1 MAKIEIT
8 SIVEGG
14 KKVGKLIKDNQK
26 EILAGMG
33 VAKTGIKLLKENTG
47 NKKEN
52 QIIKKKLSYREQM
65 YKKYENEILPKLDS
79 QNRLELFQY
88 IDDIEQY
95 VQQLKEEEKRGNKLK
110 KPLYE
115 KKIKKWD
122 SLLMQI
128 RNKMSTKDYL
138 EFIKIYN
145 DPHYQSNYFKGFEGH
160 VEKFKTYIGNKEN
173 DAFLK
178 YLEKTTGRDIE
189 KIKKDFMIIE

>member
-1 MAKIEIT
+1 MAKIEIR

-14 KKVGKLIKDNQK
+14 KKVGKLIKENQK

-33 VAKTGIKLLKENTG
+33 VAKRGIKLLKENTE

-52 QIIKKKLSYREQM
+52 QLIKKKLSYREQM
-65 YKKYENEILPKLDS
+65 YKKYVNEILPKLDS

-95 VQQLKEEEKRGNKLK
+95 VQQLKDEEKRENKLK

-115 KKIKKWD
+115 KKIKKWY

-145 DPHYQSNYFKGFEGH
+145 DLNYQSNYFKGFEGH
-160 VEKFKTYIGNKEN
+160 VEKFKRYIDTEKN
-173 DAFLK
+173 DVFLK

>member
-14 KKVGKLIKDNQK
+14 KKVGKLIKENQK
-26 EILAGMG
+26 EILAGVG
-33 VAKTGIKLLKENTG
+33 VAKTGIKLLKENKG

-65 YKKYENEILPKLDS
+65 YKKYVNEILPKLDS

-95 VQQLKEEEKRGNKLK
+95 VQQLNDEEKRGNKLK

-122 SLLMQI
+122 SLLIQI

-145 DPHYQSNYFKGFEGH
+145 DSHYQSDYFKGFEGH
-160 VEKFKTYIGNKEN
+160 VEKFKKYIGTEEN
-173 DAFLK
+173 DVFLK

>member
-65 YKKYENEILPKLDS
+65 YK
-79 QNRLELFQY
+79 
-88 IDDIEQY
+88 
-95 VQQLKEEEKRGNKLK
+95 
-110 KPLYE
+110 
-115 KKIKKWD
+115 
-122 SLLMQI
+122 
-128 RNKMSTKDYL
+128 
-138 EFIKIYN
+138 
-145 DPHYQSNYFKGFEGH
+145 
-160 VEKFKTYIGNKEN
+160 
-173 DAFLK
+173 
-178 YLEKTTGRDIE
+178 
-189 KIKKDFMIIE
+189 